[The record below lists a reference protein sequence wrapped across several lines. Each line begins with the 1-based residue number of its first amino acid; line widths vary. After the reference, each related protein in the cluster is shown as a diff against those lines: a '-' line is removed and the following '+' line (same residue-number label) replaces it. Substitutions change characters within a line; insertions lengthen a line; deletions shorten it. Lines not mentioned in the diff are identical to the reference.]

1 METDI
6 GYKVVRA
13 ITNNGTRRYSAIPS
27 KYQLT
32 YKQGEWKMPV
42 INDSAIYAF
51 LYPQDARDFAAHN
64 QPKITESG
72 TLELWE
78 IEIKGISK
86 DAAVYPGFFDDT
98 AYYRDE
104 KRRLIE
110 SWWHKR
116 KSVRKEDMYYYNA
129 PYGSVLCEAIKLIE
143 YVEIL

>member
-27 KYQLT
+27 KYQLS
-32 YKQGEWKMPV
+32 YKEGEWKKPAIKGSM
-42 INDSAIYAF
+42 IYAF
-51 LYPQDARDFAAHN
+51 LSPQYARDFAVHN
-64 QPKITESG
+64 QPEKEG
-72 TLELWE
+72 EELELWK
-78 IEIKGISK
+78 IEIKGLSK
-86 DAAVYPGFFDDT
+86 EAALYPGFFDDT